1 MPALDLE
8 PFSAL
13 VQRWHALA
21 LASPGAGF
29 RAAALDAFA
38 RVLPFDSA
46 WWGLSSIRPGRLGV
60 LQGDRYHLPPSFTA
74 DWWAMADVDRLG
86 ATVREYPGVTILD
99 TGEREAPAAEAAF
112 DARYDLWGA
121 LSTGEV
127 DERHGL
133 MGFVSLFRGRA
144 RTPFDEADRLAVQ
157 RLMPHLR
164 QADRVHWRL
173 AALRHDEPAAMHVAQ
188 LDECGFLAHASTEFC
203 AALVDEFPDWAGGAM
218 PVPLAALVQGRTG
231 QWQGRGIEVRAFE
244 VDADGAACCGLALR
258 ARIGQGLT
266 PREETVARAYAAGA
280 SYKDIAKAHGLSP
293 ATVRGYLR
301 SCYDKLG
308 VANKA
313 ALAKVIRR

>member
-1 MPALDLE
+1 MPALDLAT
-8 PFSAL
+8 FSAL
-13 VQRWHALA
+13 VQRWYALA
-21 LASPGAGF
+21 LESPGAGF
-29 RAAALDAFA
+29 RIAALDAFA

-46 WWGLSSIRPGRLGV
+46 WWGLSSIQPGRLGV
-60 LQGDRYHLPPSFTA
+60 LQGDRYRLPPSFTT

-99 TGEREAPAAEAAF
+99 TGERETPAAEAAF
-112 DARYDLWGA
+112 DERYDLWGA
-121 LSTGEV
+121 LSTGEI
-127 DERHGL
+127 DERNGL

-144 RTPFDEADRLAVQ
+144 RTPFDEADRGAVQ
-157 RLMPHLR
+157 ALMPHLR
-164 QADRVHWRL
+164 QADRMHWRL
-173 AALRHDEPAAMHVAQ
+173 AALRHDEPAAMHVAH

-203 AALVDEFPDWAGGAM
+203 AALVEEFPDWSGGGM
-218 PVPLAALVQGRTG
+218 PAPLAPLVRARAG
-231 QWQGRGIEVRAFE
+231 QWQGRGIEVQAFE
-244 VDADGAACCGLALR
+244 VDEARCGLSLR

-280 SYKDIAKAHGLSP
+280 SYKDIAKAHAISP

-313 ALAKVIRR
+313 ELARVIRK